1 MRKSAEE
8 ITKQFLR
15 SLFGKLIADIIFQQ
29 KLEKFNIGS
38 YSSLTTSEKVE
49 FGHRIIKDTFDK
61 FYPNNK
67 IENMQVL
74 YLMRFSM
81 NEAAI
86 RVEEMIHRECDI
98 NLSAPEEI
106 NAVDIKQVFESIQSD
121 KNVKFVFEWT
131 HMLEGDLVIILDQDT
146 ALKFSKIFM
155 QAMMGIE
162 SEDDQLDEMKLSAIN
177 EFFNIILPVFSK
189 VIGDSFKEVIFF
201 TPRTYAEFV
210 PKYYYNNEFV
220 IPQKM
225 IHTNISFMIDGV
237 NNTGEL
243 FFFIKESA
251 GRFKELL
258 DQAQLYKDPFEES
271 PPRIFA
277 RVTGNTMADMIEFFK
292 LMKIPTETVDYL
304 LDSIY
309 KPNFTHFEYSDY
321 IKFYQHLMNEFL
333 PNASENKKDVIKLN
347 LAHILGMSR

>member
-29 KLEKFNIGS
+29 KLEKFNISS
-38 YSSLTTSEKVE
+38 YSSLTISEKVE

-61 FYPNNK
+61 FYPSNK
-67 IENMQVL
+67 IENMLIL
-74 YLMRFSM
+74 YLMRFSL

-106 NAVDIKQVFESIQSD
+106 NSMDIKMVFESIQSD
-121 KNVKFVFEWT
+121 KNIKFVFEWT
-131 HMLEGDLVIILDQDT
+131 HMLEGDLVIILDHDT

-155 QAMMGIE
+155 QTMMGIE
-162 SEDDQLDEMKLSAIN
+162 SEDDELDEMKLSAIN

-189 VIGDSFKEVIFF
+189 VIGDNFKEVIFF
-201 TPRTYAEFV
+201 TPRTYNEFV
-210 PKYYYNNEFV
+210 PKYFYNGEFV

-225 IHTNISFMIDGV
+225 IHTNLSFMIDNV
-237 NNTGEL
+237 ENTGEL
-243 FFFIKESA
+243 FFFIKEA
-251 GRFKELL
+251 GGRFKELL
-258 DQAQLYKDPFEES
+258 DQAQLYKDPFEDS
-271 PPRIFA
+271 PPRVFVKI
-277 RVTGNTMADMIEFFK
+277 TGNTMADMIYFFK
-292 LMKIPTETVDYL
+292 LLKIPSETVDYL
-304 LDSIY
+304 LDAIY

-321 IKFYQHLMNEFL
+321 IKFYQHLISEYL
-333 PNASENKKDVIKLN
+333 PNVSENKKESIKIN
-347 LAHILGMSR
+347 IAYILGMSR